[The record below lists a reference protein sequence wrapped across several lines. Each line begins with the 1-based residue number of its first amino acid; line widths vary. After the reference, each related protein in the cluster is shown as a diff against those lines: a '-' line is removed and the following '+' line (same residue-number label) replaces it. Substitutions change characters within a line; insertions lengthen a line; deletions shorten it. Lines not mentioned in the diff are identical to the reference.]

1 MGEGR
6 GDKMRKFMA
15 IITFIMAA
23 FFIFAAFADDVAM
36 AMGGHGNHGHGRPGG
51 GCIPEID
58 PSMASSAIALLTC
71 GLLILTNRF
80 GRKK

>member
-1 MGEGR
+1 MS
-6 GDKMRKFMA
+6 KF
-15 IITFIMAA
+15 ITIMTIMMAA
-23 FFIFAAFADDVAM
+23 FFIFAAAADDVAM
-36 AMGGHGNHGHGRPGG
+36 AMGGRGHHGGIGGGGG

>member
-1 MGEGR
+1 
-6 GDKMRKFMA
+6 MRKFMA

-23 FFIFAAFADDVAM
+23 FFIFAAAAADVAM
-36 AMGGHGNHGHGRPGG
+36 AMGGRGHHGGGGGG

>member
-1 MGEGR
+1 MS
-6 GDKMRKFMA
+6 KF
-15 IITFIMAA
+15 ITIMTIMTVA
-23 FFIFAAFADDVAM
+23 FFIFAAAADDVAM
-36 AMGGHGNHGHGRPGG
+36 AMGGHGNHGHGRPSG

>member
-1 MGEGR
+1 MS
-6 GDKMRKFMA
+6 KFITIMA
-15 IITFIMAA
+15 IMAAA
-23 FFIFAAFADDVAM
+23 FFIFAAAAAADAM
-36 AMGGHGNHGHGRPGG
+36 AKGGQGGQGGGG

>member
-1 MGEGR
+1 MS
-6 GDKMRKFMA
+6 KF
-15 IITFIMAA
+15 ITIMTIMTAA
-23 FFIFAAFADDVAM
+23 FFIFAAAADDVAM
-36 AMGGHGNHGHGRPGG
+36 AKGGHGGGHGGGKHGGGG

>member
-1 MGEGR
+1 MS
-6 GDKMRKFMA
+6 KF
-15 IITFIMAA
+15 ITIMTIMMAA
-23 FFIFAAFADDVAM
+23 FFIFAAAADDVAM
-36 AMGGHGNHGHGRPGG
+36 AMGGRGHHGVGGGG

>member
-1 MGEGR
+1 MS
-6 GDKMRKFMA
+6 KF
-15 IITFIMAA
+15 ITIMTIMMAA

-36 AMGGHGNHGHGRPGG
+36 AMGGRGHHGSGGGSGG

-80 GRKK
+80 SRKK